1 MSSNKNSQYAFY
13 STTQENSGK
22 NIICTESDGKRTKNV
37 RYNIYELLSGKQ
49 VMVTEVNSDIDY
61 AKTCNFNDMVY
72 QGEIKRWVRV
82 VYW

>member
-1 MSSNKNSQYAFY
+1 MSCNKNSQYAFY
-13 STTQENSGK
+13 STTQENNGK
-22 NIICTESDGKRTKNV
+22 NTKHKDSDDRRRKNV
-37 RYNIYELLSGKQ
+37 RYNIYELLSGKE
-49 VMVTEVNSDIDY
+49 VMVTEVNNDINY